1 MFLVRA
7 AAGIGTALCMPLV
20 GYLLGKGWDERQ
32 MLAFGFGT
40 AGLAFFGY
48 SHMSLQSGTWDIFW
62 HQITQGIG
70 MAFLF
75 VPLTTLTMG
84 PIPQEETGYATS
96 LYSVMRNIG
105 SSMGIPFVTT
115 WVTRRSQFHQT
126 ILSSHVTASNLTSR
140 QALEH
145 LTNLIQQS
153 GVDCV
158 TARQKASALL
168 YRMLQQ
174 QASLLSYVDVFHIM
188 GILFLVIIPLIVF
201 MHRPQH
207 QTAAH

>member
-1 MFLVRA
+1 
-7 AAGIGTALCMPLV
+7 
-20 GYLLGKGWDERQ
+20 
-32 MLAFGFGT
+32 
-40 AGLAFFGY
+40 
-48 SHMSLQSGTWDIFW
+48 
-62 HQITQGIG
+62 
-70 MAFLF
+70 
-75 VPLTTLTMG
+75 
-84 PIPQEETGYATS
+84 
-96 LYSVMRNIG
+96 MRNIG
-105 SSMGIPFVTT
+105 SSMGISFVTT
-115 WVTRRSQFHQT
+115 WVIRRSQFHQT
-126 ILSSHVTASNLTSR
+126 VLSSHVTASNLTSR

-188 GILFLVIIPLIVF
+188 GILFLVIIPLIVL